1 LPRIPPPVVHRT
13 ANSRART
20 LDPVAGLAAL
30 LFAAWLVPHP
40 ASAQPSAATDTLAAK
55 PRPKVGLVLSGGG
68 ARGLTHIGVLKVLH
82 EMRVPIDY
90 IAATSMG
97 AIVGGLYASGM
108 TPDEMQRQLG
118 AVSWPTLLSDSPPR
132 RDVGFRRKEEESLF
146 PMGFE
151 MGYRDGEFLW
161 FKGALSGS
169 NLELFLHELT
179 RKVESVEDFD
189 RLPIPYRAVATNMV
203 TGKEVVF
210 DRGRL
215 YQAMRASMS
224 VPGMFAPFELDGRI
238 LGDGGLVN
246 NLPVDVVRA
255 MGADIVIAVNIGTP
269 LMSRDQLQSVV
280 GYASQMINILTEQ
293 NVRAQLAQLRP
304 GDILISPDLGSLSF
318 IDFAAAPKFVQLGI
332 QAAEA
337 MRPQLAALAD
347 TSPQFAQY
355 EKRFIVPPQPLPE
368 TLDFVSV
375 EGTQYANPQALE
387 DQMETRPD
395 QPFTMSTL
403 EGDLARLYGRGEL
416 EQIDYQFVKIGQKE
430 GLVINVTE
438 KSWGPNFLRFGLSLS
453 SDLQGETFFN
463 LMAGHKRVWINGYGA
478 EWTNEVILGST
489 RRYATE
495 FYQPLT
501 LGNAVFASAYGLA
514 QRAPEFI
521 FDGSTRSAEY
531 DVLTQTAG
539 ADVGIPFGT
548 TGELRAGLK
557 WVHRRGDPTIAPP
570 FNPDAYTPSF
580 TIKTSET
587 GARVLFRWDSL
598 DNPYFPRN
606 GLRVNA
612 EGFFGDRTTTLPGC
626 PYGVC
631 EFEAESSSRAGLFAN
646 TAYPLSK
653 NGFLNVAVQ
662 AGGITKARTADPIS
676 DFNLGGFLQLSG
688 LRTDQ
693 LSGDYLGFARAVY
706 YHQIGNLPLLGRGV
720 YVGGSLEAGN
730 TWATRDD
737 IAFKG
742 MYTAGSVFVAA
753 DTWIGPFYFAWGR
766 TSGGSSSFYIF
777 LGRL

>member
-1 LPRIPPPVVHRT
+1 
-13 ANSRART
+13 
-20 LDPVAGLAAL
+20 
-30 LFAAWLVPHP
+30 
-40 ASAQPSAATDTLAAK
+40 
-55 PRPKVGLVLSGGG
+55 
-68 ARGLTHIGVLKVLH
+68 
-82 EMRVPIDY
+82 M
-90 IAATSMG
+90 
-97 AIVGGLYASGM
+97 
-108 TPDEMQRQLG
+108 
-118 AVSWPTLLSDSPPR
+118 
-132 RDVGFRRKEEESLF
+132 
-146 PMGFE
+146 
-151 MGYRDGEFLW
+151 
-161 FKGALSGS
+161 
-169 NLELFLHELT
+169 
-179 RKVESVEDFD
+179 
-189 RLPIPYRAVATNMV
+189 
-203 TGKEVVF
+203 
-210 DRGRL
+210 
-215 YQAMRASMS
+215 
-224 VPGMFAPFELDGRI
+224 
-238 LGDGGLVN
+238 
-246 NLPVDVVRA
+246 
-255 MGADIVIAVNIGTP
+255 
-269 LMSRDQLQSVV
+269 
-280 GYASQMINILTEQ
+280 
-293 NVRAQLAQLRP
+293 
-304 GDILISPDLGSLSF
+304 
-318 IDFAAAPKFVQLGI
+318 
-332 QAAEA
+332 
-337 MRPQLAALAD
+337 
-347 TSPQFAQY
+347 
-355 EKRFIVPPQPLPE
+355 PPQPLPE
-368 TLDFVSV
+368 KLDFVTV
-375 EGTQYANPQALE
+375 EGTRYANPQALE
-387 DQMETRPD
+387 DQMETQPD
-395 QPFTMSTL
+395 QPFAMSTL

-463 LMAGHKRVWINGYGA
+463 LMAGHKRVWINSYGA
-478 EWTNEVILGST
+478 EWINEVILGST

-501 LGNAVFASAYGLA
+501 RGNAVFASAYGLA

-539 ADVGIPFGT
+539 ADLGIPFGT
-548 TGELRAGLK
+548 TGELRAGIK
-557 WVHRRGDPTIAPP
+557 WLHRRGDPTIAPP
-570 FNPDAYTPSF
+570 FNPDAFTPSF

-612 EGFFGDRTTTLPGC
+612 EGFFGDRTTTLPSC

-662 AGGITKARTADPIS
+662 AGGITKARTVDPIS

-737 IAFKG
+737 ICLQG
-742 MYTAGSVFVAA
+742 HVHGRQRVRRRGHLDRPLLLRVGPRERRLVELLHLPRTALTWATAPTPSGSPAA
-753 DTWIGPFYFAWGR
+753 GVR
-766 TSGGSSSFYIF
+766 SGI
-777 LGRL
+777 RARR